1 MNGDLLRGIVAAQ
14 RAGRDVVLATR
25 LTDGAQELFA
35 LDPLV
40 CEWVVAEEVAPARV
54 ARGKGSSRRD
64 GAVLRGVENEAIAA
78 VARAAAPRTIDT
90 ADGPVFLRPYLQP
103 VHLIVIGAVHIAQ
116 ALAPMATI
124 AGLRVT
130 VLDPREGFATPERFP
145 GAALVRE
152 WPDRAMT
159 SLVAGGRTAVVALT
173 HDPKID
179 DPALMAALRSETFYI
194 GALGSRKT
202 QAARR
207 ERLAEAGFAE
217 AELDRIHGPV
227 GLPIG
232 ARTPEEI
239 AVAVLAQ
246 VIGALRG

>member
-1 MNGDLLRGIVAAQ
+1 MRSDVLREVVDAQ

-25 LTDGAQELFA
+25 LSDGAQELIGRGVRSSLPGLDSDSVAAA
-35 LDPLV
+35 LGTGDPRTV
-40 CEWVVAEEVAPARV
+40 DTV
-54 ARGKGSSRRD
+54 D
-64 GAVLRGVENEAIAA
+64 GA
-78 VARAAAPRTIDT
+78 
-90 ADGPVFLRPYLQP
+90 VFLRPYVRSP
-103 VHLIVIGAVHIAQ
+103 RLIIVGAVHIAQ

-124 AGLRVT
+124 AGFQVT
-130 VLDPREGFATPERFP
+130 VLDPREGFATADRFP

-152 WPDRAMT
+152 WPDQVMDGLRPDN
-159 SLVAGGRTAVVALT
+159 RTGIVALT

-179 DPALMAALRSETFYI
+179 DPALIAALESDAFYI

-202 QAARR
+202 QGARR
-207 ERLAEAGFAE
+207 ERLGALGFDAEALG
-217 AELDRIHGPV
+217 RIHGPV

-246 VIGALRG
+246 VIGALRQG